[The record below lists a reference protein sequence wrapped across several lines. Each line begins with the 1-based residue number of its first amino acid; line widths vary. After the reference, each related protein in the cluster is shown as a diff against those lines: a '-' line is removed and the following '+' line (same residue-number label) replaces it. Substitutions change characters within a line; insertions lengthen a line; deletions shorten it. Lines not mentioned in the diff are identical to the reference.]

1 MDDRTSREERREERQ
16 RRRDDDPADD
26 EETRPMKAV
35 LKRLVQDGTLTEE
48 QARAVQEAVREERR
62 SRRR

>member
-1 MDDRTSREERREERQ
+1 MDDRTSPRQGRRDEGQ
-16 RRRDDDPADD
+16 RRSED
-26 EETRPMKAV
+26 ETPDEQTRPMKAA

-62 SRRR
+62 SRR